1 MSDRIQRF
9 GGMAPVRSLILCAML
24 LLSACGGDDD
34 PVAPTAPPR
43 PTVDSFAATP
53 ASIESGESAML
64 SWTTTNATSVSINN
78 GVTGTLNVDGSTT
91 VTPTSTTIYTLT
103 ATGDGGTATATATVT
118 VTEPPPPPQQAAF
131 EVRIENVS
139 AVYDFPASGSF
150 EIPAGASAPHR
161 YFPERRT
168 SSISERRRDPSSHL
182 RRCSC
187 IPMTSSMRRM
197 VRGSNSSTPKASRS
211 PVTSPT
217 K

>member
-53 ASIESGESAML
+53 ASIESGESATL
-64 SWTTTNATSVSINN
+64 SWMTTNATSVSINN

-150 EIPAGASAPHR
+150 EIPAGASAPAPLLPGAAL
-161 YFPERRT
+161 YSLT
-168 SSISERRRDPSSHL
+168 L
-182 RRCSC
+182 K
-187 IPMTSSMRRM
+187 
-197 VRGSNSSTPKASRS
+197 VR
-211 PVTSPT
+211 
-217 K
+217 